1 MKFKEL
7 AEFIDSGMRMSHIY
21 QPVMLVELLEN
32 GGRLKDSEI
41 AKALL
46 ARDESQIGY
55 YTTITN
61 NMVGTVLRNRG
72 VVERNRKT
80 REFSLIDYESLSIK
94 DVAILKEKCLKRLEE
109 YLDKIGR
116 KIFNHRRMSV
126 GYISGTLRYEV
137 LKRAKFHCELCGIS
151 AEEKALAVDHI
162 LPRNKGGSDDLCN
175 LQALCYSCKAMKR
188 DRDDTDFRSIR
199 ESYMRRDKACL
210 FCSIPKDRI
219 VAENELAYVINDGFA
234 VTAGHCLIIPK
245 RHIANYFALGQ
256 AEINACSHL
265 LDKQKEK
272 ILKEDSSV
280 SGFNVGVN
288 VGESA
293 GQTIFHCHIHLIPR
307 RLGDVSDPVGGVRNV
322 IPGKG
327 NYKTP
332 NKPDA
337 GDGL

>member
-109 YLDKIGR
+109 YLDKRGR
-116 KIFNHRRMSV
+116 KIFDHRRMSA

-162 LPRNKGGSDDLCN
+162 LPRKKGGSDDICN

-199 ESYMRRDKACL
+199 ESYMKRDKACL

-219 VAENELAYVINDGFA
+219 VAENEPS
-234 VTAGHCLIIPK
+234 HCK
-245 RHIANYFALGQ
+245 
-256 AEINACSHL
+256 L
-265 LDKQKEK
+265 LCTRP
-272 ILKEDSSV
+272 S
-280 SGFNVGVN
+280 
-288 VGESA
+288 
-293 GQTIFHCHIHLIPR
+293 
-307 RLGDVSDPVGGVRNV
+307 
-322 IPGKG
+322 
-327 NYKTP
+327 
-332 NKPDA
+332 
-337 GDGL
+337 